1 VRAID
6 ADFQRQGP
14 TALAILQTRATE
26 QAPEI
31 WLFNQ
36 ARLVSQASAASPLDW
51 PRAVETGA
59 ARVTNHR
66 PLGPGLVLATVER
79 SFLNPDGV
87 DGATWRFTTLETY
100 SQTADGGWIRA
111 PMPDLPGRAVTRDH
125 LEGAVRWTFSDV
137 DQATVQEIAPLVAR
151 SLADLCAL
159 GLPCPEAGALEV
171 RIVEPGATTA
181 TVLWG
186 GFSAK
191 TDASDLIAGAIS
203 SAGSLN
209 RRHWLT
215 IERLSFAD
223 TGMPAGPVEERVL
236 ARAITLQLIG
246 RWLVSQYEEIG
257 GLNGDPCGG
266 RSRCIRRNAPA

>member
-1 VRAID
+1 
-6 ADFQRQGP
+6 
-14 TALAILQTRATE
+14 
-26 QAPEI
+26 
-31 WLFNQ
+31 
-36 ARLVSQASAASPLDW
+36 
-51 PRAVETGA
+51 
-59 ARVTNHR
+59 
-66 PLGPGLVLATVER
+66 
-79 SFLNPDGV
+79 
-87 DGATWRFTTLETY
+87 
-100 SQTADGGWIRA
+100 
-111 PMPDLPGRAVTRDH
+111 MPDLPGRAVTRDH

-223 TGMPAGPVEERVL
+223 TGLSFADTGMPAGPVEERVL

-246 RWLVSQYEEIG
+246 RWLVGST
-257 GLNGDPCGG
+257 GDPCGG